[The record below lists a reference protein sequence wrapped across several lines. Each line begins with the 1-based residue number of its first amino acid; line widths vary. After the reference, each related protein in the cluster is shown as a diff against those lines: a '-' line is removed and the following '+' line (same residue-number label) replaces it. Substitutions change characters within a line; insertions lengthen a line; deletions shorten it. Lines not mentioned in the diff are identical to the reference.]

1 MTANI
6 GNEEIS
12 QHALELRESAKDLS
26 EGKLA
31 KKSDIAEGKDEHHNS
46 GMEFRFITESAA
58 KGGGMG
64 KFKEYPTMNYFGL
77 FSHTQTMTA
86 YELLTEHNW
95 EVWQKTCIVGMLYS
109 YLICNNVT
117 IDDCWY
123 ISRNPTL
130 TT

>member
-46 GMEFRFITESAA
+46 GMEFRFTTESNQRV
-58 KGGGMG
+58 GMG
-64 KFKEYPTMNYFGL
+64 NLKELSTIHYFGL
-77 FSHTQTMTA
+77 SRHTQTMA
-86 YELLTEHNW
+86 AHELLTEHNW

-109 YLICNNVT
+109 CHICNSVT
-117 IDDCWY
+117 IDDC
-123 ISRNPTL
+123 
-130 TT
+130 

>member
-46 GMEFRFITESAA
+46 GMEFRFITESTA
-58 KGGGMG
+58 KGGMG
-64 KFKEYPTMNYFGL
+64 
-77 FSHTQTMTA
+77 
-86 YELLTEHNW
+86 
-95 EVWQKTCIVGMLYS
+95 
-109 YLICNNVT
+109 
-117 IDDCWY
+117 
-123 ISRNPTL
+123 ISRSIPQCIILDFSATIRQWQHMSC
-130 TT
+130 

>member
-31 KKSDIAEGKDEHHNS
+31 KNSDIAEGKDEHHNS
-46 GMEFRFITESAA
+46 GMVFRFITEITARVR
-58 KGGGMG
+58 MG
-64 KFKEYPTMNYFGL
+64 NFKEYSTMHYFGL
-77 FSHTQTMTA
+77 FSHIQTMA
-86 YELLTEHNW
+86 AHELLTEHNW

-109 YLICNNVT
+109 CHL
-117 IDDCWY
+117 
-123 ISRNPTL
+123 
-130 TT
+130 

>member
-46 GMEFRFITESAA
+46 GMEFRFMTESTAE
-58 KGGGMG
+58 GGGWEFQG
-64 KFKEYPTMNYFGL
+64 VSHSTL
-77 FSHTQTMTA
+77 FWTFQPHS
-86 YELLTEHNW
+86 
-95 EVWQKTCIVGMLYS
+95 
-109 YLICNNVT
+109 NNGST
-117 IDDCWY
+117 
-123 ISRNPTL
+123 
-130 TT
+130 